1 MNNPYILTQV
11 NGLKGDELLKF
22 ESVQNWLNSLDQI
35 AKNRGKKGLS
45 KTAKAMRLGR
55 MWEFTNEGKLN
66 PDELLKEAKENID
79 NAGKRLSK
87 YFEEKKSKWSHNSA
101 ITSLC
106 YLRGFYTHNNLTFPK
121 KWGVP
126 KKKVSDVSK
135 RDGKDSFFEYNAK
148 KDEVE
153 FKNSNMQ
160 HFIQNLNF
168 RDQTITLCLLSSG
181 ADATDLLNL
190 KVGFV
195 RDGRGK
201 IVDKKRF
208 FWHGNRA
215 KTAQPFKTFFS
226 EEATKF
232 LKRYVEQ
239 ERAEAKDSEPLF
251 VGQSREYKFKK
262 GKRKGEKVI
271 VDERL
276 TAQSLS
282 SNFRDSAQKMGY
294 AKEKN
299 VSSPFRPKRFRHLFR
314 TACAI
319 AQIDN
324 GFTMAFMGHASSVSD
339 SYLEQDPSIF
349 EKMYVKIEL
358 FLTVFGIN
366 KSAVNEMSREI
377 TGLKDEVAVLS
388 KGGEAITDRTTQLE
402 EEVTD
407 LKEKLECAVAYIW
420 TLREEVEL
428 KEKAEAEEDF
438 HKLVEEINKEHPI
451 PKATKSTTTTSEN
464 TQD

>member
-1 MNNPYILTQV
+1 V
-11 NGLKGDELLKF
+11 NKLKGDELLKF

-35 AKNRGKKGLS
+35 AKNQGKTLS

-55 MWEFTNEGKLN
+55 MWEFTNKGELN
-66 PDELLKEAKENID
+66 PDEFLVEAKEDID
-79 NAGKRLSK
+79 KAGKRLSK
-87 YFEEKKSKWSHNSA
+87 YFEEKAKKVSFNSA

-148 KDEVE
+148 NDEVE

-160 HFIQNLNF
+160 HFIGNLNF
-168 RDQTITLCLLSSG
+168 RDQTIALCLLSTG
-181 ADATDLLNL
+181 ADATDILNL

-195 RDGRGK
+195 KDGRGK

-215 KTAQPFKTFFS
+215 KTGQPFKTFFS
-226 EEATKF
+226 EETTQF

-239 ERAEAKDSEPLF
+239 ERAEAKNDEPLF

-271 VDERL
+271 VNERL

-282 SNFRDSAQKMGY
+282 SNFRNSAQKMGY

-299 VSSPFRPKRFRHLFR
+299 ISSPFRPKRFRHLFR

-339 SYLEQDPSIF
+339 SYLEQDASIF
-349 EKMYVKIEL
+349 EKMYVKIEP

-366 KSAVNEMSREI
+366 QSVVNEITKEVSGLKTEVATLSEGGKAIVDKVQNLEARLKSATEI
-377 TGLKDEVAVLS
+377 IYSFEPMLNTFS
-388 KGGEAITDRTTQLE
+388 AITDTKEGQELINKIREAKLKQETVEAQE
-402 EEVTD
+402 ET
-407 LKEKLECAVAYIW
+407 EKL
-420 TLREEVEL
+420 
-428 KEKAEAEEDF
+428 KAD
-438 HKLVEEINKEHPI
+438 VTKEHPI
-451 PKATKSTTTTSEN
+451 
-464 TQD
+464 QDKVKRE

>member
-1 MNNPYILTQV
+1 
-11 NGLKGDELLKF
+11 
-22 ESVQNWLNSLDQI
+22 
-35 AKNRGKKGLS
+35 
-45 KTAKAMRLGR
+45 MRLGR
-55 MWEFTNEGKLN
+55 MLEYTNNGELN
-66 PDELLKEAKENID
+66 PDEFLDEAKED
-79 NAGKRLSK
+79 MDKAGERLSK
-87 YFEEKKSKWSHNSA
+87 YFEEKQKKVSFNSA

-126 KKKVSDVSK
+126 KKRVSDVSK

-148 KDEVE
+148 NDEVE

-195 RDGRGK
+195 KDGRGK

-208 FWHGNRA
+208 FWHSNRA
-215 KTAQPFKTFFS
+215 KTGEPFKTFFS
-226 EEATKF
+226 EEATQF

-239 ERAEAKDSEPLF
+239 ERADAKDDEPLF
-251 VGQSREYKFKK
+251 VGQSREYTFKK
-262 GKRKGEKVI
+262 GKRKGEKVV
-271 VDERL
+271 VDEHL

-319 AQIDN
+319 AQID
-324 GFTMAFMGHASSVSD
+324 GGYTRAMMGHASNVSA
-339 SYLEQDPSIF
+339 SYLEQANGIF
-349 EKMYVKIEL
+349 EKMYVRVEPL
-358 FLTVFGIN
+358 LTVFGIN
-366 KSAVNEMSREI
+366 QSVVNEMTKEVSGLKSEVATLSEGGKAIVDKVQNLEAQLKDAIQMIYSFEPILNTFSEIAETTEGQKLINRIHEAKAKQEAIEAQNQTDKEREEI
-377 TGLKDEVAVLS
+377 TKENPIAKKPNKVPTVKEV
-388 KGGEAITDRTTQLE
+388 K
-402 EEVTD
+402 
-407 LKEKLECAVAYIW
+407 
-420 TLREEVEL
+420 RE
-428 KEKAEAEEDF
+428 
-438 HKLVEEINKEHPI
+438 
-451 PKATKSTTTTSEN
+451 
-464 TQD
+464 